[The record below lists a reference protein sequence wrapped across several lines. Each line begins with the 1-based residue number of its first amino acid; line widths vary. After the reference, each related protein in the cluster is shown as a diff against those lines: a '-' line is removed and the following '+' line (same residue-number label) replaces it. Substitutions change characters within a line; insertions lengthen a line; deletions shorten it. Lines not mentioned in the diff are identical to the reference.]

1 MAESKKQTKK
11 DIDDLSFEQ
20 ALDKLRKLAGE
31 LETGELDLE
40 KALAGYEEAVRLA
53 SRCLNLL
60 KDAEDRVKMISES
73 EGGRLALENFDSE
86 NAD

>member
-11 DIDDLSFEQ
+11 DIDDLSFEE
-20 ALDKLRKLAGE
+20 ALEKLRKMATE

-60 KDAEDRVKMISES
+60 KDAEERVKMISES
-73 EGGRLALENFDSE
+73 EGGRLALEDFESSGTD
-86 NAD
+86 